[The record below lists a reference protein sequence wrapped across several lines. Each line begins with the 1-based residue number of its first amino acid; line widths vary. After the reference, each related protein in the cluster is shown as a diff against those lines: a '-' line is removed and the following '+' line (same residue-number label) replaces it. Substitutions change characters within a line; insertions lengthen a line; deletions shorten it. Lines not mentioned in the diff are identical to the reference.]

1 MEIRK
6 ILVPVDFS
14 KASQRALEQ
23 AGELAAKL
31 GAEIDVVH
39 IAVHPSTY
47 APLDEWLWGEERE
60 THSVERSVR
69 DAAQTELD
77 EFLRRQPED
86 LRQRI
91 HGRLEVGVPYET
103 IVNLARKGDYDL
115 IVMGT
120 HGREGA
126 KRVLMGSVA
135 ERVVRVVPCP
145 VMTVRS

>member
-1 MEIRK
+1 
-6 ILVPVDFS
+6 
-14 KASQRALEQ
+14 
-23 AGELAAKL
+23 
-31 GAEIDVVH
+31 
-39 IAVHPSTY
+39 
-47 APLDEWLWGEERE
+47 
-60 THSVERSVR
+60 VR